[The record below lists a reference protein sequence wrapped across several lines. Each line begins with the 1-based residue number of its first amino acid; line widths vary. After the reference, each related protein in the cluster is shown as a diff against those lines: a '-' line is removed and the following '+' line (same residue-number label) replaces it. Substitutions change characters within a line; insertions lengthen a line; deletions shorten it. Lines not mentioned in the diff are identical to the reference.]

1 MINSVEYI
9 GGLSATKCCSNMLNK
24 CGDPYLARTHESRTH
39 LSREPTTLRTIA
51 STLDSYKEPTTVTS
65 TVVEAHGRTAASRT
79 REGGDVAVPGSSAA
93 RSVLLVGRVRLVAG
107 EVDDGEVDAPVL
119 VRGST

>member
-9 GGLSATKCCSNMLNK
+9 GGLSATKCCSNMLNT

-79 REGGDVAVPGSSAA
+79 RESKMYITWRTWSSTT
-93 RSVLLVGRVRLVAG
+93 AG
-107 EVDDGEVDAPVL
+107 PPEMV
-119 VRGST
+119 

>member
-1 MINSVEYI
+1 MWSSVQPYLRASSACLPRARL
-9 GGLSATKCCSNMLNK
+9 GGARSEADT
-24 CGDPYLARTHESRTH
+24 PRYLARTHESRTH

-93 RSVLLVGRVRLVAG
+93 SLCSHLILQ
-107 EVDDGEVDAPVL
+107 
-119 VRGST
+119 